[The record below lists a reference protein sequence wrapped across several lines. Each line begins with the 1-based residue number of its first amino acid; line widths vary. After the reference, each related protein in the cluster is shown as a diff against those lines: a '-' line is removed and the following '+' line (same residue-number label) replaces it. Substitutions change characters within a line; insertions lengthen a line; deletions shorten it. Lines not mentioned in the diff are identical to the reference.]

1 MKIRDFLSNPNF
13 SRYSLLV
20 LLLIVILDILLGFS
34 GIISREQM
42 KIFLWIPAG
51 LESMFIIICLTNIT
65 RIIRRYRLLKKEG
78 METMDAWQE
87 ALEIIVPPRLARLA
101 MIEPRI
107 YHALYLSY
115 RSKRQTD
122 DSLEFQTKLNSYELL
137 VKVFIGLCALE
148 ILLVSIMLPN
158 RWMTWKILHLV
169 LGLWAIL
176 WLWADYRAMRL
187 YCHQV
192 NDKSICFRIGL
203 RYCQEIRWESIA
215 SITRAGKSSPGFAP
229 GMLKDQPGC
238 LYLVAGEQC
247 NIEIQLQQPES
258 FQGMIKDI
266 KDVKQL
272 YLSLENP
279 ESFLE
284 VVSSRC
290 QNRGDGS
297 RG

>member
-1 MKIRDFLSNPNF
+1 MKIRDFLSNPKI
-13 SRYSLLV
+13 SRYSLPL
-20 LLLIVILDILLGFS
+20 LLLIVILEILLGFS

-42 KIFLWIPAG
+42 KILLWIPAG
-51 LESMFIIICLTNIT
+51 LELMFIIICLTNIT
-65 RIIRRYRLLKKEG
+65 RIISRYRLLKKDG

-87 ALEIIVPPRLARLA
+87 AMGIIFPPRLARLA

-115 RSKRQTD
+115 RSKQQTG
-122 DSLEFQTKLNSYELL
+122 DSLAFQTKLNNYGFL
-137 VKVFIGLCALE
+137 VKVIIGLCALE

-176 WLWADYRAMRL
+176 WLWADFRAMGL

-192 NDKSICFRIGL
+192 TDKGICFRIGL
-203 RYCQEIRWESIA
+203 RYCQEIPWDSIS
-215 SITRAGKSSPGFAP
+215 SICRIGKSSPGFAP
-229 GMLKDQPGC
+229 GVLKDQPGC
-238 LYLVAGEQC
+238 LYLAAGEQC
-247 NIEIQLQQPES
+247 NIEIQLQHSES

-284 VVSSRC
+284 AVSKTE
-290 QNRGDGS
+290 GTVLAVE
-297 RG
+297 